1 MSVAFA
7 IEIRS
12 IRIPAQQR
20 NAGEKNSNSRRSRN
34 HPLPLSM
41 ADWDSNAS
49 RGDSNTMHTLIVIG
63 SGLFLLGFALL
74 TGNWTSAGVST
85 AALVFI
91 PVWLALSAVNLWLG
105 VTRAGYSVP
114 EELPILAVVFAI
126 PAIVA
131 LVAWWFFRTAR

>member
-1 MSVAFA
+1 
-7 IEIRS
+7 
-12 IRIPAQQR
+12 
-20 NAGEKNSNSRRSRN
+20 
-34 HPLPLSM
+34 
-41 ADWDSNAS
+41 
-49 RGDSNTMHTLIVIG
+49 MHTLIVIG

-91 PVWLALSAVNLWLG
+91 PVWLALSTVNLWLG
-105 VTRAGYSVP
+105 VTRAGYSVA

>member
-1 MSVAFA
+1 
-7 IEIRS
+7 
-12 IRIPAQQR
+12 
-20 NAGEKNSNSRRSRN
+20 
-34 HPLPLSM
+34 
-41 ADWDSNAS
+41 
-49 RGDSNTMHTLIVIG
+49 MHTLIVIG

>member
-1 MSVAFA
+1 
-7 IEIRS
+7 
-12 IRIPAQQR
+12 
-20 NAGEKNSNSRRSRN
+20 
-34 HPLPLSM
+34 
-41 ADWDSNAS
+41 
-49 RGDSNTMHTLIVIG
+49 MHTLIVIG

-105 VTRAGYSVP
+105 VTRAGYSVA